1 MNKPEIVINIE
12 DIYNRDKYN
21 NINKKLLDKN
31 DNNNNSYCCNNLFTC
46 LFSCFL

>member
-21 NINKKLLDKN
+21 INKKLLDEN
-31 DNNNNSYCCNNLFTC
+31 DNNNSYCCNNLFERFFC
-46 LFSCFL
+46 CFL